1 MQHLDDGRLQAWL
14 DRERSGMG
22 AGEVRAIEEHLER
35 CEQCASRAE
44 ESAALAL
51 RAGAL
56 LAGAARAARNAPDFG
71 AVTTRSREL
80 RRTRTSR
87 VRWTATTWAAS
98 VALALGAGWITN
110 DLYRSAQTARPVAD
124 AATESR
130 AAGTAPAT
138 ARATGPATAADPA
151 RRATDA
157 APPVSSAESAQ
168 VVTLTDEPSPA
179 SAAPPIVR
187 GRVIDARAGVPVPA
201 AQVYVADLQRGVLTQ
216 PDGSFQLPLGSGGD
230 EARARDLTLTVERIG
245 YRRESRAFTA
255 RPGDTI
261 FVDFELSEQALEL
274 DEIVVTGSPDP
285 IRLRAIGNS
294 VARQSVGSLPPSG
307 LALEDEAPWT
317 AVSRADAE
325 TAMGFAAYTVPGLEM
340 VGVAIGRVGE
350 TDAMRVRQALAGD
363 AVLTLIQSREPL
375 ALDGDAV
382 PSDRSVASI
391 ARDGVYVIAVAPVT
405 SDSLNAL
412 LARMR

>member
-1 MQHLDDGRLQAWL
+1 
-14 DRERSGMG
+14 
-22 AGEVRAIEEHLER
+22 
-35 CEQCASRAE
+35 
-44 ESAALAL
+44 
-51 RAGAL
+51 
-56 LAGAARAARNAPDFG
+56 
-71 AVTTRSREL
+71 
-80 RRTRTSR
+80 
-87 VRWTATTWAAS
+87 
-98 VALALGAGWITN
+98 
-110 DLYRSAQTARPVAD
+110 
-124 AATESR
+124 
-130 AAGTAPAT
+130 
-138 ARATGPATAADPA
+138 
-151 RRATDA
+151 
-157 APPVSSAESAQ
+157 VSSAESAQ